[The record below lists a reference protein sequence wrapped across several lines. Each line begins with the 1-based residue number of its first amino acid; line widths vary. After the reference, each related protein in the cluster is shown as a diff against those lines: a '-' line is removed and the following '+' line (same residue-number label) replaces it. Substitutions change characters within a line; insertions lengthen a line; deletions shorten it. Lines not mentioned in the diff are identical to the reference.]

1 MQSIMR
7 TATAKLGWKGYVAL
21 PDDGL
26 RREIL
31 DGEVVVTPS
40 AGSPHQGIHA
50 QLMIEFGLRV
60 LRSSRGQVF
69 SDLDCQLG
77 PHDIV
82 RPDVLVVL
90 PEHAHR
96 ILAAKVDGTPDLAIE
111 VLSPGTARRD
121 RTKKLRRYE
130 AAGTPELWLVDGATR
145 TVTQFV
151 HDGTRFRTGVVRRRT
166 VRPSILPGVVIPL
179 RAIW

>member
-1 MQSIMR
+1 MPTTMPAS
-7 TATAKLGWKGYVAL
+7 TTKLGWQEYRAL

-40 AGSPHQGIHA
+40 AGSPHQGTQIALAFELFRSIQRPRH
-50 QLMIEFGLRV
+50 GRV
-60 LRSSRGQVF
+60 F
-69 SDLDCQLG
+69 TDLDCQLG

-96 ILAAKVDGTPDLAIE
+96 ILKAKVHGTPGLAVEI
-111 VLSPGTARRD
+111 LSPSTARRD
-121 RTKKLRRYE
+121 RTRKLRRYE
-130 AAGTPELWLVDGATR
+130 AAGTPELWLVDGAAR
-145 TVTQFV
+145 TVLQFV
-151 HDGTRFRTGVVRRRT
+151 HDGTTFRTPVVRRRS
-166 VRPSILPGVVIPL
+166 VRPAVLPGVVIPL